1 MKNRILVLASVAA
14 LIIAATVFAVGQGG
28 PGGPHGG
35 GPGDM
40 MEHMSRALNL
50 TDAQKA
56 QVKAIMD
63 AERAATESSHGKIEE
78 IHKQIEATIT
88 SGQFDE
94 AQVRALAG
102 QAAQIMTDEMVEH
115 VRAHAKIFALLT
127 PEQRAK
133 AQEMHKQ
140 MGPGGPHG
148 PGGPGGPHGPGGP
161 GGPEGHRPPPPPPPA
176 Q

>member
-1 MKNRILVLASVAA
+1 MKNRILVLAGVAA
-14 LIIAATVFAVGQGG
+14 LIIATTVFAVAQGG
-28 PGGPHGG
+28 HGRPHGD

-50 TDAQKA
+50 TEAQKT

-63 AERAATESSHGKIEE
+63 AERAATEPSRAKMDE
-78 IHKQIEATIT
+78 IHKQIEAVMAN
-88 SGQFDE
+88 GQFDE
-94 AQVRALAG
+94 AQIRALASQG
-102 QAAQIMTDEMVEH
+102 AQAMADQMVEH
-115 VRAHAKIFALLT
+115 IRAHSKMLALLT

-133 AQEMHKQ
+133 ALEMHKG

-148 PGGPGGPHGPGGP
+148 PGGPRRHG
-161 GGPEGHRPPPPPPPA
+161 PPPPPPG

>member
-1 MKNRILVLASVAA
+1 MKNRILVLAGVAA
-14 LIIAATVFAVGQGG
+14 LIIGATVFAVGQGG

-35 GPGDM
+35 EPGDM
-40 MEHMSRALNL
+40 MEHMSRVLNL
-50 TDAQKA
+50 TDAQKT

-63 AERAATESSHGKIEE
+63 AERAATEPSRGKIEE
-78 IHKQIEATIT
+78 IHKQIEATVM

-102 QAAQIMTDEMVEH
+102 QASQIMTDEMVEH

-148 PGGPGGPHGPGGP
+148 PGGPGGPGG
-161 GGPEGHRPPPPPPPA
+161 GMGHHPPPPPPPA